1 LYKYIFGPVSSR
13 RFGLSLGIDL
23 SPYEK
28 SCNFDCLY
36 CELKKSK
43 PTNKIKNEPDV
54 NEIVKEVQHFLSE
67 NPYPDVI
74 TITAN
79 GEPTLYSKLDELV
92 SQLNKIKEN
101 SKLLILTNGSTVF
114 NRKIQDVLKKIDIV
128 KVSLDSANPEIFKKI
143 DKVDIDVNKIIE
155 GLKSFRKKYKGT
167 LILEILI
174 VKNINDKEE
183 DIKELAKV
191 LKEINPDRIDMGT
204 IDRPPAY
211 RVFPVSNETLL
222 KLSDYFEGLNINV
235 VYRKEK
241 SSAKFTYLEE
251 DIINTL
257 KRRPFT
263 SSDIENLF
271 SEKSKS
277 IFNRLLA
284 ENIVKSKKVGNIDF
298 YYV

>member
-1 LYKYIFGPVSSR
+1 MYKYIFGPVSSR

-167 LILEILI
+167 LIVEILI

>member
-143 DKVDIDVNKIIE
+143 DKADIDVNKIIE

-167 LILEILI
+167 LIVEILI

-191 LKEINPDRIDMGT
+191 LKEINPDRIDIGT
-204 IDRPPAY
+204 VDRPPAY

-222 KLSDYFEGLNINV
+222 KLSEYFEGLNINV